1 MISLTCDYH
10 PGAPDDATIHHVREI
25 LSSGTHVSSSQKNE
39 KGWSHFWPKVRGKN
53 WNYLFYPSAKSC
65 RELKIKTLG
74 VTFRG
79 ASAYYVQKSIAP
91 QKQAVCRFSDDFF
104 FLTKIFIKK
113 FCQKNVFGVQKWN
126 VGNRLKRVF
135 PKFEAERSHPRGVNG
150 RSKFYKNSAEIFRF
164 RRKYDA
170 IIRARGFQNWQKWP
184 LIFCS
189 IIRGGRMIRQL
200 IIRNQ
205 PLSSGFSLIMRPY
218 LQAWIVLRLRDRF
231 ASFSNRVAWFSRRFF
246 SSFGAFLRISH
257 SENAMSLYD
266 KRS

>member
-1 MISLTCDYH
+1 MCLLAKKRKGLKSFL
-10 PGAPDDATIHHVREI
+10 AESRE
-25 LSSGTHVSSSQKNE
+25 KN
-39 KGWSHFWPKVRGKN
+39 R
-53 WNYLFYPSAKSC
+53 NYLFYPSAKSR

-79 ASAYYVQKSIAP
+79 ASAYYVQKTIAP
-91 QKQAVCRFSDDFF
+91 QNRQFVDFPTKF

-113 FCQKNVFGVQKWN
+113 FCQKNVFGVEKWN

-135 PKFEAERSHPRGVNG
+135 PKFEAELSHPRGVNG
-150 RSKFYKNSAEIFRF
+150 RSKFYKNSAEFFRF

-170 IIRARGFQNWQKWP
+170 IIRARGFQNWQKCP

-205 PLSSGFSLIMRPY
+205 PLSSGFWLIIRP
-218 LQAWIVLRLRDRF
+218 
-231 ASFSNRVAWFSRRFF
+231 
-246 SSFGAFLRISH
+246 
-257 SENAMSLYD
+257 
-266 KRS
+266 

>member
-1 MISLTCDYH
+1 MCLLAKKRKGLKSFL
-10 PGAPDDATIHHVREI
+10 AESRE
-25 LSSGTHVSSSQKNE
+25 QN
-39 KGWSHFWPKVRGKN
+39 R
-53 WNYLFYPSAKSC
+53 NYLFYPSAKSR
-65 RELKIKTLG
+65 RELNIKTLG

-91 QKQAVCRFSDDFF
+91 QKQAVCRFSDENFF
-104 FLTKIFIKK
+104 WPKFSSKK
-113 FCQKNVFGVQKWN
+113 FAQIFFGVEKWN

-205 PLSSGFSLIMRPY
+205 PLSSGFWLIIRP
-218 LQAWIVLRLRDRF
+218 
-231 ASFSNRVAWFSRRFF
+231 
-246 SSFGAFLRISH
+246 
-257 SENAMSLYD
+257 
-266 KRS
+266 

>member
-1 MISLTCDYH
+1 MCLLAKKRKGLKSFL
-10 PGAPDDATIHHVREI
+10 AESRE
-25 LSSGTHVSSSQKNE
+25 KN
-39 KGWSHFWPKVRGKN
+39 R
-53 WNYLFYPSAKSC
+53 NYLFYPSAKSR

-91 QKQAVCRFSDDFF
+91 QKQAVCRFSDDF
-104 FLTKIFIKK
+104 TKIFIKK
-113 FCQKNVFGVQKWN
+113 FCQKKVFGVEKWN

-170 IIRARGFQNWQKWP
+170 IIRARGFQNWQKCP

-205 PLSSGFSLIMRPY
+205 PLSSGFWLIIRP
-218 LQAWIVLRLRDRF
+218 
-231 ASFSNRVAWFSRRFF
+231 
-246 SSFGAFLRISH
+246 
-257 SENAMSLYD
+257 
-266 KRS
+266 